1 MEKVKLNKKLPY
13 LVGNVVEV
21 LEPEAEDGV
30 EEDFDA
36 QRKTRSVVI
45 WTSTRQTVDTDEP
58 KPSDLV
64 VDLDGSAIG

>member
-1 MEKVKLNKKLPY
+1 VQRIQHGRRVTRERMRENIEKVKLNKKLPY

-36 QRKTRSVVI
+36 QRKTRSVA
-45 WTSTRQTVDTDEP
+45 W
-58 KPSDLV
+58 
-64 VDLDGSAIG
+64 